1 MKTLEKNLKTGLLV
15 FFLSF
20 FNTNVTSA
28 QCNEDINI
36 VQPSIMVLPRT
47 NAGEDLRT
55 IIDESPEIRVGVS
68 RVTEYL
74 NEKQG
79 YQTYDFE
86 TRLKALIRDGVITN
100 SQTKSEVKDAVLR
113 NIPADIVMEIDLMYV
128 EAEYGNLVRTVLE
141 ANVTSSGKNM
151 GSKMCESR
159 MARVNDIGKLTDLA
173 LISKM
178 DDNTPCIDQFLE
190 EMLDDWGRIDTGGNS
205 LKIDFSFDKE
215 SDLDMNSIIASE
227 KDRIKYIV
235 EDWLKKES
243 LNGGY
248 KIAMT
253 TENKLIV
260 EDFRFA
266 KCNPDTGQ
274 SQSTTDI
281 ERKLDQFFIRLGLPA
296 RLSNSTGSIF
306 VHIL

>member
-1 MKTLEKNLKTGLLV
+1 MKTFSSYINKGLSVL
-15 FFLSF
+15 FLLF
-20 FNTNVTSA
+20 LNTDLTSA
-28 QCNEDINI
+28 QCNENLNV

-55 IIDESPEIRVGVS
+55 IIDDRPEIRVGVS

-74 NEKQG
+74 NENQG

-100 SQTKSEVKDAVLR
+100 SQTKNEVKDAVLR
-113 NIPADIVMEIDLMYV
+113 NIPADIVMEIDHMYV
-128 EAEYGNLVRTVLE
+128 ESEHGNLVRTVLE
-141 ANVTSSGKNM
+141 ANVTASGKNM

-159 MARVNDIGKLTDLA
+159 MARVSDIGKLTDLA
-173 LISKM
+173 LMSKS
-178 DDNTPCIDQFLE
+178 DDNTPCIDQFLN
-190 EMLDDWGRIDTGGNS
+190 EMLDDWGRIATGGNS
-205 LKIDFSFDKE
+205 LKIDFSFDKN
-215 SDLDMNSIIASE
+215 SDLDMNSIVASK

-235 EDWLKKES
+235 EDWLKQES
-243 LNGGY
+243 LDGGY

-266 KCNPDTGQ
+266 TCNPETGE

-281 ERKLDQFFIRLGLPA
+281 ERKLDQFFINLGLSA
-296 RLSNSTGSIF
+296 KLSNSTGSIF